1 MTGVRWWDRSDQ
13 SSSNHRR
20 KCAYVPTG
28 GARAEGVLEHVGRMG
43 HQRASVE
50 EVRRGND
57 GGGPGEDDMRHM
69 SSYRTSARTSPQ
81 LASLKSNQES

>member
-1 MTGVRWWDRSDQ
+1 MTGMRWWDQ

-28 GARAEGVLEHVGRMG
+28 GARAEGVPERVGRRG
-43 HQRASVE
+43 RQRASV

-57 GGGPGEDDMRHM
+57 GGGPGEDGMRHM
-69 SSYRTSARTSPQ
+69 S
-81 LASLKSNQES
+81 